1 MEVLTHKETQGC
13 KHTNAAMLQFSLAVE
28 EQSPLR
34 DARGDF
40 EWIKEAHWR
49 SLPNTLQHV
58 ICTGQYFGVTCTGD
72 DFLRYGCHCGPV
84 LTVHTLHDSLDV
96 VRICGH
102 VPATA
107 IRVLDSSQCQLLPWA
122 WTRKLTGHGYHW

>member
-58 ICTGQYFGVTCTGD
+58 ICTGQYFGVTCPG
-72 DFLRYGCHCGPV
+72 HS
-84 LTVHTLHDSLDV
+84 DSRPGFQPMPTPSMGLDQEADWPW
-96 VRICGH
+96 
-102 VPATA
+102 VP
-107 IRVLDSSQCQLLPWA
+107 L
-122 WTRKLTGHGYHW
+122 